1 MAEGYGVP
9 DVAVPGVALPR
20 PSRAHEVDGGQ
31 RLLNLVPTPTWECG
45 TKTAKIWEPGYTLSP
60 ATENWA
66 RHVREADRDQPA
78 LAIGFVGAT
87 SAGKSWLVSKLQ
99 SEGAAQPARFEQ
111 SFAGGVDLQSMTSDI
126 NLYLDPVDQIYYVDF
141 EGTYG
146 TLPLQYYAAD
156 MAKVVQRCADVASW
170 EGKRRQA
177 LKESF
182 QPAVAYL
189 MCDVVVFLTR
199 EKLVCR
205 RALEECEQFARAANA
220 RVSSA
225 LPPAL
230 IIVQNCCRPS
240 EGIFDPEKCT
250 EAFRR
255 AHFSASRW
263 NYDDPLQEGA
273 GGQVS
278 SAAAQWAEYFR
289 SIDCFCLPD
298 EYTFCKR
305 SGFDGEEV
313 CKEVLMKLK
322 ATMKTRLEEGL
333 PARIETGVSLH
344 QFQWFAA
351 LSSLCGIINDQETV
365 AMSAIYIH
373 AGATSGGVNELKSL
387 LLQIMHPTK
396 RSDVVD
402 PQDFQLRLGVAIG
415 IIARF
420 AVRHDLAEDEIR
432 QVVKYLSLLFPC
444 GALAPPDVERADG
457 STEPVPC
464 GQLLL
469 FHKGLHRSSCL
480 VRTVEAGW
488 LQHLSEWLQGGV
500 THAWPGEFCCLE
512 SLKEVWDHG
521 VLTASVLEQ
530 VEEYKVEKCLEG
542 VSPKVGTPWVLKAH
556 SSLST
561 SGLKVTQDATRL
573 CVVCTDAGSDGANLW
588 KLWATSSVD
597 CLPVCGHCYAIMESN
612 GLCKGATVAPASINN
627 IREGRKCE
635 ACKEKPGRVIMTQGT
650 AEAEYVEAKA
660 DHRLQPCRCLVC
672 RKCAEKVAWSE
683 RSVCPICGMRVQW
696 LADERAL
703 IATGWR
709 VTRPTATRPDKC
721 GICVSRAK

>member
-255 AHFSASRW
+255 AHFSAGRW

-635 ACKEKPGRVIMTQGT
+635 ACKEKPGRVIMTQDLDRLWLVST
-650 AEAEYVEAKA
+650 A
-660 DHRLQPCRCLVC
+660 
-672 RKCAEKVAWSE
+672 
-683 RSVCPICGMRVQW
+683 
-696 LADERAL
+696 
-703 IATGWR
+703 
-709 VTRPTATRPDKC
+709 RPDVLHRS
-721 GICVSRAK
+721 I

>member
-1 MAEGYGVP
+1 M
-9 DVAVPGVALPR
+9 R
-20 PSRAHEVDGGQ
+20 R
-31 RLLNLVPTPTWECG
+31 
-45 TKTAKIWEPGYTLSP
+45 YTLSP

-66 RHVREADRDQPA
+66 RHVREADRAQPA

-111 SFAGGVDLQSMTSDI
+111 SFVGGVDLQSMTSDI

-170 EGKRRQA
+170 EGKRRQV

-199 EKLVCR
+199 EKMVCR

-240 EGIFDPEKCT
+240 EGLFDPEKCT

-255 AHFSASRW
+255 AHFSAGRW
-263 NYDDPLQEGA
+263 NYEDPLEGS
-273 GGQVS
+273 GQVS

-313 CKEVLMKLK
+313 CKDVLAKLK
-322 ATMKTRLEEGL
+322 TTLKMRLQEGL
-333 PARIETGVSLH
+333 PARTENGVALS
-344 QFQWFAA
+344 QFQWFSV

-373 AGATSGGVNELKSL
+373 AGAVAGGVNELKSL
-387 LLQIMHPTK
+387 LLQIMHPMK
-396 RSDVVD
+396 RPDVVD
-402 PQDFQLRLGVAIG
+402 PKDFQLRLGVAIG

-420 AVRHDLAEDEIR
+420 AVRHDLAEDEVH
-432 QVVKYLSLLFPC
+432 QVVRYLSMLFPC
-444 GALAPPDVERADG
+444 GALAPPAVERADG
-457 STEPVPC
+457 SKDPVYC
-464 GQLLL
+464 GQNLL

-500 THAWPGEFCCLE
+500 TYAWPGEFFCLE
-512 SLKEVWDHG
+512 SLSEACNQG
-521 VLTASVLEQ
+521 VLAASVLEQ

-556 SSLST
+556 GSLSA
-561 SGLKVTQDATRL
+561 SGLKVMQDASRL
-573 CVVCTDAGSDGANLW
+573 CAVCTDAGSDATSLW
-588 KLWATSSVD
+588 KLWAASSGD
-597 CLPVCGHCYAIMESN
+597 FLPVCGHCYSIMESN
-612 GLCKGATVAPASINN
+612 DLCKGATVAPASINI

-635 ACKEKPGRVIMTQGT
+635 ACAQKSGRVIVTEGQVPM
-650 AEAEYVEAKA
+650 ESSKA

-672 RKCAEKVAWSE
+672 RKCAEKVAWNE
-683 RSVCPICGMRVQW
+683 RSACPICGMRVQW

-709 VTRPTATRPDKC
+709 VTRPTTNRQDKC